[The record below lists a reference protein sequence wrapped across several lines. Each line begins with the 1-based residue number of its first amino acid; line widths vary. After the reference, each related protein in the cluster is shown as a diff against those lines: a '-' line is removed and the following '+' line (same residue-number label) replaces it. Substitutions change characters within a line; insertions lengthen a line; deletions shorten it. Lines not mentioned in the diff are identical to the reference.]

1 MENKNAVKPI
11 IIKDPDHGQT
21 YTLEFSR
28 DTVRFAE
35 GRGFDI
41 SDVAKFPMSKI
52 PELFYYAFRMHH
64 KNLSRSQ
71 TDAILFDGLGG
82 VPEGL
87 MERLGQLYAA
97 PFDTLML
104 DEGEAKNGTMTV
116 EL

>member
-1 MENKNAVKPI
+1 MENNAYKPI
-11 IIKDPDHGQT
+11 IIKDPDKGQT

-28 DTVRFAE
+28 ETVKFAE
-35 GRGFDI
+35 SRGFDI

-52 PELFYYAFRMHH
+52 PELFFYAFRMHH

-71 TDAILFDGLGG
+71 TDKILYEGLGG

-87 MERLGQLYAA
+87 MERLGQLYSA
-97 PFDTLML
+97 PFDTLIL
-104 DEGEAKNGTMTV
+104 DEGAEKNGTMTV